1 VHCGSPSY
9 AAPEIVSRQLYDG
22 PPVDVWSLGVVL
34 FAMITGYLPFHSS
47 GSNKDELCQRIIA
60 GVYKIPDWI
69 SDESR
74 DLLRGMLT
82 TDPRRRLTVEQ
93 VRVVS
98 FGLVTNP
105 DETQTPGGLCGV
117 QRAFRRGFLPALQ
130 SWSQNAIPSQSKAV
144 DKGQSSERF

>member
-1 VHCGSPSY
+1 MHCGSPSY

-47 GSNKDELCQRIIA
+47 GSNKDELCQRIVS
-60 GVYKIPDWI
+60 GVYKTPDWI

-98 FGLVTNP
+98 FGLRN
-105 DETQTPGGLCGV
+105 ETQTKSKPQVVWVVLSVLFVGDSW
-117 QRAFRRGFLPALQ
+117 QRCSLVH
-130 SWSQNAIPSQSKAV
+130 KM
-144 DKGQSSERF
+144 